1 MKINGVLADKY
12 PISFSNCTQICEMKN
27 QKLANYEH

>member
-12 PISFSNCTQICEMKN
+12 PINFSNCVQVCESKTLKTR
-27 QKLANYEH
+27 KL